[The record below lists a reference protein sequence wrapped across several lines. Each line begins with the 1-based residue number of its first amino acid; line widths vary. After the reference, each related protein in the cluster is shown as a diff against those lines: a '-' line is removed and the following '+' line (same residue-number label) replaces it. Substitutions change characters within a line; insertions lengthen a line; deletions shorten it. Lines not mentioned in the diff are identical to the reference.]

1 VGEADEKGGFIFP
14 NMEKGLLVPDMEM
27 RDSVKQATRKI
38 IESMSKIFER
48 GDGGG
53 RFGLLGRRTR

>member
-1 VGEADEKGGFIFP
+1 
-14 NMEKGLLVPDMEM
+14 MEKGLLVPDMEM